1 MAFSVVLSWGD
12 VRKYE
17 NLTQFNTDWLASPG
31 AWYYFSFS
39 RSGYDLTVIK
49 SRQTW
54 NCYSLFW
61 DFLLKTQI
69 YKLLVGAVVVQC
81 TIKTT
86 YLKKGIYF
94 FSIMCYS
101 TNQLKSYMLFSSKS
115 FVFCNF
121 TKKKN
126 LLLQKMVGRLALSL
140 LLQCLLPWIEII
152 IEIPELQLTLKKLH
166 LQEKA
171 PNISPLL
178 EDSNY
183 RIDVSKKR

>member
-1 MAFSVVLSWGD
+1 MVFCVVISWGE
-12 VRKYE
+12 VQKYE

-54 NCYSLFW
+54 NCYSFFW
-61 DFLLKTQI
+61 DFLLKAQI
-69 YKLLVGAVVVQC
+69 YKLLVDAVVAQY

-86 YLKKGIYF
+86 YLKKGIYS
-94 FSIMCYS
+94 FSIICYS

-121 TKKKN
+121 TKKKKFW
-126 LLLQKMVGRLALSL
+126 LQKMVGRLVLSIL
-140 LLQCLLPWIEII
+140 SQCLLGYWNIWITTYFEK
-152 IEIPELQLTLKKLH
+152 TLFT
-166 LQEKA
+166 
-171 PNISPLL
+171 
-178 EDSNY
+178 
-183 RIDVSKKR
+183 SKSC